1 MANVNESN
9 SATIELVLVI
19 ESDVLICPPIV
30 RLQFIY
36 KALRMLFTFFLLA
49 HGSLGNYTHLFIL
62 ALLSPRSKISWQVT
76 CYMQQKMQ
84 LHCDC
89 CLPEELIPQCSR
101 YKNGTTRPVKL
112 SLTLF
117 SFLTTQLS
125 AWFRNHCIV
134 VYITYFSLCMHSC
147 LI

>member
-1 MANVNESN
+1 MYSSVHPLYDFSLSTKPFENVLHAFS
-9 SATIELVLVI
+9 
-19 ESDVLICPPIV
+19 
-30 RLQFIY
+30 
-36 KALRMLFTFFLLA
+36 LA
-49 HGSLGNYTHLFIL
+49 HGSQGNYTHLFIL
-62 ALLSPRSKISWQVT
+62 ALLSPEAKSAGKRPAICNK
-76 CYMQQKMQ
+76 KMQ

-89 CLPEELIPQCSR
+89 CLSEELIPQCSR
-101 YKNGTTRPVKL
+101 YKNGTTGPVKL

-134 VYITYFSLCMHSC
+134 VYITYFLLRMHSC